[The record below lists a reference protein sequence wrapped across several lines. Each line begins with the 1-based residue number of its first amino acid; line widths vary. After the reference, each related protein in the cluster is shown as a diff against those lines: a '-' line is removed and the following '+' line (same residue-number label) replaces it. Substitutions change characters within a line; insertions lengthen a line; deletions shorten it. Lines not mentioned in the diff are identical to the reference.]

1 MNIAGLKNSDQIR
14 DWFAKERLKL
24 SGKGVWLQGGE
35 PNTLNSELFKSAS
48 IKVLFVRLSAYSDVS
63 TGITHS
69 YLYQMGASV
78 KDCYIDMAFLPPERD
93 EQLMREAGIPLL
105 LGTTSKEPAY
115 NFDVIAISNSV
126 LQELINLPALLEYSA
141 IPLSRKERSLKK
153 APIILMGG
161 SNSCTH
167 SILHGEVT
175 LNGEEGLVD
184 GILMGDGEQVF
195 AETISLIR
203 DNKTLKREDLLKLL
217 RNRIPS
223 FYEPSSYEQIF
234 ENDILTAIK
243 PLDNAPFPVKSSK
256 TACKEDSE
264 TFIGGPV
271 LYEAAGAS
279 HVIVSAGCP
288 SFCSFCKESW
298 EQKPYREQSF
308 KSVFNAALK
317 LKASMGLNE
326 IALMT
331 FNANTCSDV
340 FYIVSELGSYF
351 DRVSIKSQRFDAIV
365 NAPELLD
372 LQFDAGKRTY
382 TCAMEGI
389 SNSMRKLLQKNLD
402 EETILKGIDLLMQRN
417 MRQMKV
423 FLILTGYE
431 KEEDINEFKSFLD
444 KIGTRTQTGKNK
456 PKITFSFA
464 VLFRAPQTPMQFAG
478 KRADSTQIKK
488 ILESLCSSIKTSGY
502 EARISS
508 GVEDAILSEYIAYS
522 DRRYTKIL
530 TEASIKYGARY
541 RGEIDTKLLKIW
553 QNLLN
558 QYKLP
563 VVSEQNRNLSTVLPW
578 DDVDTGISKEYLYN
592 TFENVK
598 NGKEIRPCL
607 AKPWGNASCAG
618 CGACDSTEY
627 RNKLHKMGPDL
638 ANKKLIISKDKKRTT
653 SWFSFE
659 IPEKWAYCNRDFIKA
674 AFARR
679 LMLDNKDTSESFL
692 KVDILEPEIF
702 SYGKAIAKVS
712 FSKPVSKIEP
722 MLYTDDINNIRLIT
736 PKKKE
741 EETVFPAVL
750 KLTGIED
757 TVTYSREIDAL
768 LTRYSLK
775 NQKQRANGW
784 LNWQINAGQAKKAGI
799 SKISLN
805 EENGSA
811 QITLIKWPEVFLL
824 NKLSREK
831 PYYIS
836 SLGELDDI
844 FEK

>member
-1 MNIAGLKNSDQIR
+1 MNNAGLKNSDQIK

-35 PNTLNSELFKSAS
+35 PNTLNSELFKTAS

-63 TGITHS
+63 AGITHS
-69 YLYQMGASV
+69 YLYQMGTSV
-78 KDCYIDMAFLPPERD
+78 KNCYIDMAFLPPERD
-93 EQLMREAGIPLL
+93 EQIMREAGIPLL

-115 NFDVIAISNSV
+115 NFDLIAISNSV
-126 LQELINLPALLEYSA
+126 LQELINLPALLEYSS
-141 IPLSRKERSLKK
+141 IPLSRKERSEKD

-167 SILHGEVT
+167 SILHGEVS

-184 GILMGDGEQVF
+184 GILMGDGEKVF
-195 AETISLIR
+195 SETLSLIR
-203 DNKTLKREDLLKLL
+203 DNKALKRTDLLKLL
-217 RNRIPS
+217 RDKITG

-243 PLDNAPFPVKSSK
+243 PVEKAPYPVKSSK
-256 TACKEDSE
+256 SACKDGSE
-264 TFIGGPV
+264 TFTGGPV
-271 LYEAAGAS
+271 LYDGAGAS
-279 HVIVSAGCP
+279 HVIISAGCP

-298 EQKPYREQSF
+298 EQKPYRENRFNSI
-308 KSVFNAALK
+308 FNAALQ
-317 LKASMGLNE
+317 LKANMGLNE

-340 FYIVSELGSYF
+340 FSIVSELGNYF

-431 KEEDINEFKSFLD
+431 NEEDVNEFKGFLD

-456 PKITFSFA
+456 SKITFSFA

-478 KRADSTQIKK
+478 KRADTKHIKTM
-488 ILESLCSSIKTSGY
+488 LESLCSSIKSAGY

-508 GVEDAILSEYIAYS
+508 GAEDALLSEFIAYS
-522 DRRYTKIL
+522 DRRFTKIL
-530 TEASIKYGARY
+530 VEASIKYGARY
-541 RGEIDTKLLKIW
+541 RGEIDSKLPKIW

-563 VVSEQNRNLSTVLPW
+563 VVSEHNRDLSSILPW
-578 DDVDTGISKEYLYN
+578 DDIDTGINKEYLYQ

-598 NGKEIRPCL
+598 KGKEIRPCL

-618 CGACDSTEY
+618 CGACSSIEY

-638 ANKKLIISKDKKRTT
+638 SNKKLITYKDRKKTT
-653 SWFSFE
+653 SWFSFDV
-659 IPEKWAYCNRDFIKA
+659 PENWAYCNREFIKS

-679 LMLDNKDTSESFL
+679 LMLDNKDIIETFL
-692 KVDILEPEIF
+692 KVEILEPEIF
-702 SYGKAIAKVS
+702 CYGKAIAKVS
-712 FSKPVSKIEP
+712 FSKPVKDIKSMI
-722 MLYTDDINNIRLIT
+722 YTNDISNIRLIT

-741 EETVFPAVL
+741 EETAFPAVL
-750 KLTGIED
+750 DLPGIED
-757 TVTYSREIDAL
+757 KVAYSREIDAL

-775 NQKQRANGW
+775 NQKQRTNGW
-784 LNWQINAGQAKKAGI
+784 LNWQINTGQAKKAGI
-799 SKISLN
+799 SKISLD
-805 EENGSA
+805 EEKGIA
-811 QITLIKWPEVFLL
+811 RITLIKWPEVFLL
-824 NKLSREK
+824 NKLSIDK
-831 PYYIS
+831 PYHII
-836 SLGELDDI
+836 SLGEV
-844 FEK
+844 